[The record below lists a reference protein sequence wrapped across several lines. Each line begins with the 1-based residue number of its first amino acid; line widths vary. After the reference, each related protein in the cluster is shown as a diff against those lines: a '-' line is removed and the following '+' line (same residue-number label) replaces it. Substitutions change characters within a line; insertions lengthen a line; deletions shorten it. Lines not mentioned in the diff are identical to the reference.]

1 MDSLKLPKELKE
13 NSDNLLLWAKFISS
27 EREEDFKMLA
37 TQNKHIKS
45 AYEQLKLISQDEQK
59 RLEYEAREKAI
70 RDYNQMMFE
79 AEQRGRES
87 GIEEGKKEG
96 REEGK
101 QEGMKNGMVYAYYEM
116 NLDTKEIAKKT
127 QLTETEV
134 IDIIKKMDM

>member
-1 MDSLKLPKELKE
+1 MAFILIHVLELPKLLEELKG

-37 TQNKHIKS
+37 MQNKHIES

-79 AEQRGRES
+79 AEQRGMEKGMEK
-87 GIEEGKKEG
+87 GIEKGIEKGKAEAYIEMIKDG
-96 REEGK
+96 LISVTDATKKLGISEE
-101 QEGMKNGMVYAYYEM
+101 A
-116 NLDTKEIAKKT
+116 L
-127 QLTETEV
+127 
-134 IDIIKKMDM
+134 KKMMV

>member
-1 MDSLKLPKELKE
+1 MAFILIHVLELPKLLEELKG

-37 TQNKHIKS
+37 MQNKHIES

-79 AEQRGRES
+79 AEQRGMGKGKAEAYIEMIKDGLIS
-87 GIEEGKKEG
+87 VTDATKKLGISEE
-96 REEGK
+96 
-101 QEGMKNGMVYAYYEM
+101 A
-116 NLDTKEIAKKT
+116 L
-127 QLTETEV
+127 
-134 IDIIKKMDM
+134 KKMMV